1 MTILIEDNIKDIYLD
16 HAATTP
22 LRQDVLDAMLP
33 YFTEHFGNPSSA
45 YRMGQESK
53 AVLKEARD
61 TIAKAINAEDW
72 EIYFTSGGTES
83 DTWALTGVS
92 KSYRDKGNHII
103 TSSIEHSAV
112 LNTCK
117 ALEKEGFEI
126 TYLPVDSKGLIHVD
140 DLKSA
145 AKPSTIL
152 ISIMFANNEI
162 GTIQPIKEIGEFA
175 KKNGIIFH
183 TDAVQAFGQV
193 NINVQEM
200 NIDLLTLSGHK
211 ICGPKGIGALFIKKG
226 IKIMP
231 LIYGGSQER
240 GRRGGTENVPGIVGL
255 KKAVEMMMQ
264 DYEKNIEKLIEMR
277 EYLIHSIFNEI
288 QGAVLNGH
296 REKRL
301 PSNVHLSFKGIL
313 NETLLIRLNA
323 ENIFVSAGSA
333 CTSGSTQN
341 SHVLEAIGLDND
353 TAKSTIRVTLG
364 CENTK
369 EQMDVF
375 VEKLVQTINELR
387 RIRSSFGKE

>member
-1 MTILIEDNIKDIYLD
+1 MIEDNIKDIYLD

-45 YRMGQESK
+45 YRIGQESK

-61 TIAKAINAEDW
+61 TIAKAINAEDS

-92 KSYRDKGNHII
+92 KSYLNKGNHII

-126 TYLPVDSKGLIHVD
+126 TYLPVDSKGLIHMD

-211 ICGPKGIGALFIKKG
+211 IYGPKGIGALFIKKG
-226 IKIMP
+226 IKM
-231 LIYGGSQER
+231 
-240 GRRGGTENVPGIVGL
+240 
-255 KKAVEMMMQ
+255 
-264 DYEKNIEKLIEMR
+264 
-277 EYLIHSIFNEI
+277 
-288 QGAVLNGH
+288 
-296 REKRL
+296 
-301 PSNVHLSFKGIL
+301 
-313 NETLLIRLNA
+313 
-323 ENIFVSAGSA
+323 
-333 CTSGSTQN
+333 
-341 SHVLEAIGLDND
+341 
-353 TAKSTIRVTLG
+353 
-364 CENTK
+364 
-369 EQMDVF
+369 
-375 VEKLVQTINELR
+375 
-387 RIRSSFGKE
+387 